1 MSQNLAF
8 SASALYIFTSISIN
22 IHPRW
27 MKISTLI
34 DKIILIWIVPK
45 LRLYLHA
52 LYSYGRKTNEELPL
66 PLKLHL
72 RGDMGVK
79 SKIS

>member
-1 MSQNLAF
+1 M
-8 SASALYIFTSISIN
+8 I
-22 IHPRW
+22 
-27 MKISTLI
+27 
-34 DKIILIWIVPK
+34 PK
-45 LRLYLHA
+45 LRVYLHA
-52 LYSYGRKTNEELPL
+52 LYSYGKKTNEELPL